1 MLALIPLCDVNAR
14 DQDGS
19 NALGAA
25 IAHECGTD
33 VMAALLSEGVN
44 EHRCKGGR
52 SAMELVLQTYYSRT
66 CSPGSHRVSR
76 GVKMSLK

>member
-25 IAHECGTD
+25 IAHECDAD
-33 VMAALLSEGVN
+33 VIAALLSEDVD
-44 EHRCKGGR
+44 EHRCKGER

-66 CSPGSHRVSR
+66 RSPGARDARVA
-76 GVKMSLK
+76 